1 MRVDFLFFCPP
12 SCQRWFCQNCGPKR
26 EQKGSGGGG
35 VLSLLRGF
43 SCADWTH
50 DVGLHVVVRGGLKH
64 TWKCLQADMK
74 ARFTHK
80 EGGIKVLWSVT
91 GSLQA
96 ERNKRTRIM
105 CRGGKYVIGSNRNA

>member
-26 EQKGSGGGG
+26 EQKGGGGG
-35 VLSLLRGF
+35 TESAEGFQFVL
-43 SCADWTH
+43 T
-50 DVGLHVVVRGGLKH
+50 GLMMWVCVWLFAGGLKH

-80 EGGIKVLWSVT
+80 EGEHKVLWSVT

-96 ERNKRTRIM
+96 ERNKRT
-105 CRGGKYVIGSNRNA
+105 

>member
-1 MRVDFLFFCPP
+1 MKMKSDESGLLVFL
-12 SCQRWFCQNCGPKR
+12 SSQLSALVLSELWAKKR
-26 EQKGSGGGG
+26 TERKEGGGG

-50 DVGLHVVVRGGLKH
+50 DVGLRVVVRGGLKH

-74 ARFTHK
+74 ARFTQK
-80 EGGIKVLWSVT
+80 EGGIKVLWSLT

-96 ERNKRTRIM
+96 ERNKRT
-105 CRGGKYVIGSNRNA
+105 